1 MAISVARRKS
11 TVETNRRHAKDT
23 GSPEVQ
29 IGLLTESI
37 QALSDHLRGHKKD
50 NHGRRGL
57 QLMVGRRNRLLK
69 YLARTD
75 EDGYHKLIAR
85 LGLRK

>member
-1 MAISVARRKS
+1 MAISAARRKAS
-11 TVETNRRHAKDT
+11 VESNRRHPKDV

-29 IGLLTESI
+29 IGLLTEEI
-37 QALSDHLRGHKKD
+37 HALSDHLRGHAKD

-57 QLMVGRRNRLLK
+57 QLMVSQRNRLLK
-69 YLARTD
+69 YLARMD
-75 EDGYHKLIAR
+75 EDGYHKLIGR